1 MTYFVDHVE
10 STLKHSIK
18 DLRDLTS
25 DVSPQLV
32 DDGRHGAEDLGLSG
46 GGDVALVVNQ
56 DRVEKRWHKVLPYL
70 EWHQKYSE
78 LLIFCSTLTELH
90 SIASLQKQDENCCS
104 VQVFNDVLHIIGY
117 SKTSVYEIIAQR
129 LTCKLPF
136 LLMFIL
142 QMDSSPSGGRLS
154 G

>member
-10 STLKHSIK
+10 SALKHSIK

-56 DRVEKRWHKVLPYL
+56 DRIEKRWHEVLPYL
-70 EWHQKYSE
+70 EWHQKYYSFFAQ
-78 LLIFCSTLTELH
+78 LSLNSTASPHVRQMKTSVLFNVYWCSAYYKL
-90 SIASLQKQDENCCS
+90 
-104 VQVFNDVLHIIGY
+104 F
-117 SKTSVYEIIAQR
+117 KTSVY
-129 LTCKLPF
+129 
-136 LLMFIL
+136 
-142 QMDSSPSGGRLS
+142 
-154 G
+154 

>member
-1 MTYFVDHVE
+1 MWVTYFVDHVE

-56 DRVEKRWHKVLPYL
+56 DRIEKRWHEVLPYL
-70 EWHQKYSE
+70 EWRQKYSE
-78 LLIFCSTLTELH
+78 LLIFGSTLAELH
-90 SIASLQKQDENCCS
+90 SVASLHTEDENCS
-104 VQVFNDVLHIIGY
+104 V
-117 SKTSVYEIIAQR
+117 
-129 LTCKLPF
+129 
-136 LLMFIL
+136 
-142 QMDSSPSGGRLS
+142 
-154 G
+154 